1 MLNSATS
8 SALLRVDWSYKLS
21 IKQQRFIVYVVWSKL
36 NWNYANVAGT
46 TRCIIDECVP
56 RYKMNSVLSSFN

>member
-8 SALLRVDWSYKLS
+8 SALLRVDWSYKLP
-21 IKQQRFIVYVVWSKL
+21 IKQERFTVYVVWSKL
-36 NWNYANVAGT
+36 NDNYANVADN
-46 TRCIIDECVP
+46 RCIIDECVS